1 MSKLM
6 TAAAL
11 TAPLFLSTLTSLAHA
26 QDASYFDGWRAGV
39 GIEDRQIKAK
49 TGVNGL
55 VGSVSGSRDDPA
67 AKFSLG
73 YDTRIGDGRFVIGG
87 EGAAGVGDGSF
98 TVTGANGTMH
108 VAPRTDWQ
116 LTARAGYLF
125 MPQTLGYVRAGYE
138 WQDVKRTVALTGG
151 GGGSSSS
158 QATGGLWGLGLE
170 QALNPRLGLRLEYDQ
185 ADLSH
190 GIRSQEIGL
199 SGHWKF

>member
-1 MSKLM
+1 MPPMSKLM

-11 TAPLFLSTLTSLAHA
+11 TAPLFLSTLAHA
-26 QDASYFDGWRAGV
+26 QDYNYFEGWRAGV
-39 GIEDRQIKAK
+39 GIEDRKIKASS
-49 TGVNGL
+49 GSSGL
-55 VGSVSGSRDDPA
+55 IGPVSGSRSAPA

-87 EGAAGVGDGSF
+87 EGVAGIGDGSF
-98 TVTGANGTMH
+98 TAAGSNGTIH

-116 LTARAGYLF
+116 LSARAGYLF
-125 MPQTLGYVRAGYE
+125 MPRTLGYVRAGYE

-151 GGGSSSS
+151 GGGASSS
-158 QATGGLWGLGLE
+158 QATGGVLGVGLE
-170 QALNPRLGLRLEYDQ
+170 QALAPSLGLRVEFEQ

-190 GIRSQEIGL
+190 GIRSQQLGL

>member
-11 TAPLFLSTLTSLAHA
+11 TAPLFLSTLTTLAHA
-26 QDASYFDGWRAGV
+26 QDASYFEGWRAGV
-39 GIEDRQIKAK
+39 GIEDRKIKAK

-55 VGSVSGSRDDPA
+55 VGPVSGSKDDVA
-67 AKFSLG
+67 AKLSLG

-87 EGAAGVGDGSF
+87 EGAAGLGDGSF
-98 TVTGANGTMH
+98 TATGSNGTMR
-108 VAPRTDWQ
+108 VKPRTDWQ

-125 MPQTLGYVRAGYE
+125 TPQTLGYLRAGYE

-158 QATGGLWGLGLE
+158 QATGGVMGLGLE
-170 QALNPRLGLRLEYDQ
+170 QALTPRMGLRLEYDQ

-190 GIRSQEIGL
+190 GIRSQELGL